1 MTTLPVSGTS
11 SPAMTRS
18 SVDLPEPDGPS
29 SAVSDPDGI
38 SSETSSSASKSP
50 KRFVMSLRGDHV
62 VGSLRGLRS
71 VIASSVAS
79 AMMASSADA
88 A

>member
-1 MTTLPVSGTS
+1 MPRFCGGSAVASTSSMTTLPASGTS

-38 SSETSSSASKSP
+38 SSETSWSASKSP
-50 KRFVMSLRGDHV
+50 KDLVMCCAVIKSL
-62 VGSLRGLRS
+62 
-71 VIASSVAS
+71 APC
-79 AMMASSADA
+79 A